1 MDNSFNL
8 ALDKLRESAAR
19 MGIGMAEC
27 ATSLKDLAQ
36 ASKDIPFFLGE
47 TAPKAGYKTLS
58 VNYEA
63 RN

>member
-8 ALDKLRESAAR
+8 ALDKLRESAAQ
-19 MGIGMAEC
+19 MGIGMVEC
-27 ATSLKDLAQ
+27 ATSLRSLAQ

-47 TAPKAGYKTLS
+47 TTQKTRYKTLS